1 MEVDIEYTPKGYQH
15 VISPIEKHKT
25 KYTNQPKYAAYW
37 LYRNRII
44 PVPMLHI
51 NVVIEHPDKFDFT
64 EDELREI
71 FDKHNEPYG
80 HEGKARVEIIQTL
93 LAKGWIRVRY
103 TPRNDLWTIELAS
116 LSKSTKDSIWSFFT
130 LLTGNDIGS
139 QEAIDTMNQFSD
151 VKITE
156 IRNGEVVAHH
166 KTSVRDVVSFKGLFE
181 GCVSSN
187 PQFALIEDLFIN
199 NFEKTILLLQK

>member
-15 VISPIEKHKT
+15 VISPIEKHKK

-37 LYRNRII
+37 LYKNRVV

-51 NVVIEHPDKFDFT
+51 NTVIDNPEKFDFT

-71 FDKHNEPYG
+71 FDKYNEPYG

-93 LAKGWIRVRY
+93 LSKGWVRVRY
-103 TPRNDLWTIELAS
+103 TPRNDLWTLELSS
-116 LSKSTKDSIWSFFT
+116 LSRSMKDSIWSFFT

-139 QEAIDTMNQFSD
+139 QQAIDTMNQFSD
-151 VKITE
+151 VRITE
-156 IRNGEVVAHH
+156 IRNGEVVAQH

-187 PQFALIEDLFIN
+187 PQFVLIEDLFIN